1 MYIELHS
8 FYILSIS
15 IHLMNIG
22 KSDVLLFFSQGP
34 PGPPGPLG
42 PPGIP
47 GPMGKPGLPGLPG
60 PVGPPVS
67 RGSATGDLFLSY

>member
-1 MYIELHS
+1 
-8 FYILSIS
+8 
-15 IHLMNIG
+15 MNIG
-22 KSDVLLFFSQGP
+22 KFDEVLLGFLQGP

-67 RGSATGDLFLSY
+67 RGSATGNFFSKLFMTHSNYVCFS

>member
-1 MYIELHS
+1 
-8 FYILSIS
+8 
-15 IHLMNIG
+15 MNIG
-22 KSDVLLFFSQGP
+22 KSDEVLLFFSQGP

-67 RGSATGDLFLSY
+67 RGFATGDFFLNY